1 LITPLLRRMVT
12 NERQRRYAIES
23 RKKKVEAA
31 SEKAANGQPG
41 NTSERTKTTAP
52 QPNGCAESQLPSASP
67 FPEMD
72 PKLNE
77 YNYDVESPSPS
88 RDGRSISRPETAMSI
103 TSSFPVQSPSTDGV
117 KYLINITED
126 GHRIKPRFTLTP
138 VTCPGFSSLIQH
150 IHSVMEDGRD
160 THSVKVLGPTGL
172 NDVSGEQGWK
182 EAIEA
187 IKQTEW
193 MDLEVKCVIEMGAKG

>member
-1 LITPLLRRMVT
+1 MVT

-31 SEKAANGQPG
+31 AEKDANGQPANG
-41 NTSERTKTTAP
+41 LGRARTATP
-52 QPNGCAESQLPSASP
+52 QPSVRAQLQLPSASP
-67 FPEMD
+67 FLEMD

-77 YNYDVESPSPS
+77 YNYDDESPSPS
-88 RDGRSISRPETAMSI
+88 RDGRSISRPPTAISI
-103 TSSFPVQSPSTDGV
+103 TSLFPVQPPGTNGV
-117 KYLINITED
+117 KYLINIMEN

-160 THSVKVLGPTGL
+160 TRSVKVLGPTGL
-172 NDVSGEQGWK
+172 SDVSGEQDWK

-193 MDLEVKCVIEMGAKG
+193 MDLEVKCVVEMADK